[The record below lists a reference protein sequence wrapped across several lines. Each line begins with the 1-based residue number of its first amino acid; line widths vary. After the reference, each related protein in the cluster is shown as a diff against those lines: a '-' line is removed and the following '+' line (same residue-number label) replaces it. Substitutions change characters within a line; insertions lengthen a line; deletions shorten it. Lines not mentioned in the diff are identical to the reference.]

1 MASFEDYVNFFT
13 AVNKQIVADEEDGE
27 SQLKCIY
34 QPVLKK
40 LKEKILQKTIIFLPH
55 CEMAILQVFSTEPL
69 LANVSFIVNLKNLK
83 IWNSTLKII
92 VIFINK
98 KYISSKMFYI

>member
-13 AVNKQIVADEEDGE
+13 AVNKQIVSDEDDGE
-27 SQLKCIY
+27 SQLKYIY

-69 LANVSFIVNLKNLK
+69 LANVSFI
-83 IWNSTLKII
+83 
-92 VIFINK
+92 IN
-98 KYISSKMFYI
+98 